1 MNGKDK
7 QAHYQII
14 EERGKGIFGAFF
26 RATDLKNQ
34 QDISLHVLYPRLTAE
49 PGLMGMLQDAAQTVK
64 GLDHPNLVP
73 VLGFDPNFLQGVT
86 LLQRM
91 PGGSLADLL
100 NTRQRPDPTRAEA
113 MIMQLSTA
121 MAYLHR
127 NQIVLHGLH
136 PSAIHFDELGVARL
150 ANVVV
155 AKLLSMAG
163 ADDMLPM
170 RQSLASSPYCAP
182 ELRQGGKGTYSTDI
196 YSLGI
201 IFYEILRGVS
211 IEAQAEPALGLGEDW
226 LQGIEARWQPVLWQ
240 CLLPDPQDRFQNAEA
255 LFEAIKSAAGQRQ
268 AQGFKPASMF
278 KPDGSARPFF
288 RPLGA
293 GQAPG
298 QVVRSSEGATPSI
311 VAQPSSG
318 AKQAGQEP
326 VAGGVASSV
335 PLQGQAMDTSWQ
347 GQVRAHQPLAQG
359 GRETGQDSSVPGQG
373 MEATRQDELRHEREV
388 VRLAPDA
395 ARTGRKAGAQMP
407 VSSYEVARS
416 ETKQAIQL
424 SKPSIGIT
432 RSVLEARRKKV
443 NRRFWALLIGLIT
456 ILVILFLLLIVW
468 SKGRKNPHQ
477 ENDNNPPPTVKDIG
491 KENVPLFIE
500 ATSTFD
506 QRHYVSTPD
515 PLFIPTGET
524 MPTSPSLDELN
535 TEETD
540 EVDEQGQGSEGHSE
554 ENQGEDSGY
563 PLEENQD
570 KPHEDDPSEQ
580 PTERTFQDTLND
592 LYPIKDLSASRN
604 GQIIALCTEN
614 EFHVF
619 LNKTPFTILNDMA
632 SGSCKKVAVSKDGS
646 HIAFFDAF
654 NSVWIWEIIEN
665 FPGESLGITGDVR
678 AIEWIADNYLVIA
691 SEHDTSHII
700 RVFYKRYANQSR
712 WITNSYKA
720 MPIINVNYSRLR
732 FLWSK
737 NPDQLWVT
745 DGSELWSDQHPA
757 NHEWPFVENEH
768 YSAQDY
774 TAIDALEDGV
784 ITYSQDGKLV
794 YYPGDSEVKESYKFF
809 ELPERSSRLT
819 AIASSPDESKIA
831 VGDDQGNLFILNLSQ
846 DNRMLMP
853 SDTYTGNKVDKLF
866 WIGDGRE
873 VLVLLDNGRVRLHQL
888 P

>member
-7 QAHYQII
+7 QAHYQIT
-14 EERGKGIFGAFF
+14 EEMGKGIFGAFF
-26 RATDLKNQ
+26 RAIDLKNQ
-34 QDISLHVLYPRLTAE
+34 QDISMHALYPRLTAE

-73 VLGFDPNFLQGVT
+73 VLGFEPNFLQGVT

-91 PGGSLADLL
+91 PGGSLVDLL
-100 NTRQRPDPTRAEA
+100 KTRQRPDPTRAEA
-113 MIMQLSTA
+113 MIMQISTA

-136 PSAIHFDELGVARL
+136 PTAVHFDNLGVARL

-170 RQSLASSPYCAP
+170 RQTLAGSPYCAP

-211 IEAQAEPALGLGEDW
+211 IEAQAAPALGLGEDW
-226 LQGIEARWQPVLWQ
+226 LQGIEARWQPVLRQ
-240 CLLPDPQDRFQNAEA
+240 CLLPDAQNRFQNAEA

-278 KPDGSARPFF
+278 KSDGSARPFF

-298 QVVRSSEGATPSI
+298 QVVRSSEGATPPI
-311 VAQPSSG
+311 VAQPSPG

-373 MEATRQDELRHEREV
+373 MEATRQDELRREREV
-388 VRLAPDA
+388 VRFAPDA
-395 ARTGRKAGAQMP
+395 ARTGRQAGAQMP

-424 SKPSIGIT
+424 SKPSIGTT

-443 NRRFWALLIGLIT
+443 NRRFWFILIGLIGLIT
-456 ILVILFLLLIVW
+456 VLLMVVFLLIKCTK
-468 SKGRKNPHQ
+468 SEETTNH
-477 ENDNNPPPTVKDIG
+477 ENDNNPLPTVENVG
-491 KENVPLFIE
+491 KENVPI
-500 ATSTFD
+500 
-506 QRHYVSTPD
+506 
-515 PLFIPTGET
+515 
-524 MPTSPSLDELN
+524 N
-535 TEETD
+535 
-540 EVDEQGQGSEGHSE
+540 SEGHAE
-554 ENQGEDSGY
+554 ENQGEGNDNSSKKTPDSSQENAVN
-563 PLEENQD
+563 EEETATNLV
-570 KPHEDDPSEQ
+570 E
-580 PTERTFQDTLND
+580 TMND
-592 LYPIKDLSASRN
+592 FSPILDLSASAK
-604 GQIIALCTEN
+604 GQIIALCTDN
-614 EFHVF
+614 GFKVF
-619 LNKTPFTILNDMA
+619 SNRKPFTTLNDMA
-632 SGSCKKVAVSKDGS
+632 LPSCKKVAVSKDGS

-691 SEHDTSHII
+691 SEHNTSHII
-700 RVFYKRYANQSR
+700 RVFYKRYANRSM
-712 WITNSYKA
+712 WTADFNKKI
-720 MPIINVNYSRLR
+720 PIQNVDYSRIK

-745 DGSELWSDQHPA
+745 DGRELWSDQHPA

>member
-7 QAHYQII
+7 QAHYQIT
-14 EERGKGIFGAFF
+14 EEMGKGIFGAFF

-34 QDISLHVLYPRLTAE
+34 QDISLHALYPRLTAE

-73 VLGFDPNFLQGVT
+73 VLGFEPNFLQGVT

-136 PSAIHFDELGVARL
+136 PTAVHFDNLGVARL

-170 RQSLASSPYCAP
+170 RQTLAGSPYCAP

-196 YSLGI
+196 YSLGL
-201 IFYEILRGVS
+201 IFYDILRGES
-211 IEAQAEPALGLGEDW
+211 IETRSEPSLGLGEGW
-226 LQGIEARWQPVLWQ
+226 LKEIEARWQPVLWQ

-278 KPDGSARPFF
+278 KGDGSARPFF

-298 QVVRSSEGATPSI
+298 QVVRSSESATSPI

-326 VAGGVASSV
+326 VAGGVPSSV
-335 PLQGQAMDTSWQ
+335 PLQGQAMDPARQSQ
-347 GQVRAHQPLAQG
+347 ARAHQPLAQG

-388 VRLAPDA
+388 VRFAPDA
-395 ARTGRKAGAQMP
+395 ARMGRQAGTQMP
-407 VSSYEVARS
+407 VSSYGAARS

-424 SKPSIGIT
+424 SKPLIGTT
-432 RSVLEARRKKV
+432 RSVLEARRKTV

-456 ILVILFLLLIVW
+456 ILVILLLLLFVW
-468 SKGRKNPHQ
+468 SKSRKNPHQ
-477 ENDNNPPPTVKDIG
+477 ENDNNPPPAGENVG
-491 KENVPLFIE
+491 KENVPLYIE

-554 ENQGEDSGY
+554 ENQGEGSDNSSKKTPDSSQANAVN
-563 PLEENQD
+563 EEETATNLV
-570 KPHEDDPSEQ
+570 E
-580 PTERTFQDTLND
+580 TMND
-592 LYPIKDLSASRN
+592 FSPILDLSASAK
-604 GQIIALCTEN
+604 GQIIALCTDN
-614 EFHVF
+614 GFKVF
-619 LNKTPFTILNDMA
+619 SNRKPFTTLNDMA
-632 SGSCKKVAVSKDGS
+632 LPSCKKVAVSKDGL
-646 HIAFFDAF
+646 HISIIDT
-654 NSVWIWEIIEN
+654 SGKVWVWETKDNFSNQRLN
-665 FPGESLGITGDVR
+665 FPGNARL
-678 AIEWIADNYLVIA
+678 IEWFGDNYLAIA
-691 SEHDTSHII
+691 SEHTNTNII
-700 RVFYKRYANQSR
+700 RLFHKSVANQSM
-712 WITNSYKA
+712 WTEEFNKKI
-720 MPIINVNYSRLR
+720 PIQNVDYSRFR

-737 NPDQLWVT
+737 SADQLWIT
-745 DGSELWSDQHPA
+745 DGNELWTGKYSVDSDFEA
-757 NHEWPFVENEH
+757 RKHEFSTEQAYPV
-768 YSAQDY
+768 
-774 TAIDALEDGV
+774 IDLFGDGL
-784 ITYSQDGKLV
+784 IASSRDGTLV
-794 YYPGDSEVKESYKFF
+794 YYSGDYSGEEFNKIID
-809 ELPERSSRLT
+809 LPEESSMLT
-819 AIASSPDESKIA
+819 AIASSPNDAIIA
-831 VGDDQGNLFILNLSQ
+831 IGDDQGNLFILDVFG
-846 DNRMLMP
+846 DNKALNP
-853 SDTYTGNKVDKLF
+853 NAIYPGNKIDKLF
-866 WIGDGRE
+866 WIEAGRQ
-873 VLVLLDNGRVRLHQL
+873 VLVLLDNGEVRLHQL